1 MKRLCNYFEGK
12 ICFNCKFFI
21 IFLFNFRRRGCSSV
35 HGVYNEFCKDD
46 VLKECFP
53 VAIIIPSFTAL
64 VERGFSL
71 MSNIVSKKRNRLT
84 EKNTDALM
92 HICHTN
98 KDLTDNDLET
108 IVTNFKGL
116 KKRKL
121 DM

>member
-1 MKRLCNYFEGK
+1 M
-12 ICFNCKFFI
+12 
-21 IFLFNFRRRGCSSV
+21 
-35 HGVYNEFCKDD
+35 
-46 VLKECFP
+46 LKECFP
-53 VAIIIPSFTAL
+53 VVFHLYYLAMIIPSSTAV

-92 HICHTN
+92 CICHTN

>member
-1 MKRLCNYFEGK
+1 M
-12 ICFNCKFFI
+12 CFNCKLFI
-21 IFLFNFRRRGCSSV
+21 IFSFNFRRRGCSSV
-35 HGVYNEFCKDD
+35 HGVYKEFCKDD

-53 VAIIIPSFTAL
+53 VVFHLYYLAMIIPSSTAV

-92 HICHTN
+92 RICHTN
-98 KDLTDNDLET
+98 TDLTDNDLET

>member
-1 MKRLCNYFEGK
+1 M
-12 ICFNCKFFI
+12 CFNCKLFI
-21 IFLFNFRRRGCSSV
+21 IFSFNFRRRGCSSV
-35 HGVYNEFCKDD
+35 HGVYKEFCKDD

-53 VAIIIPSFTAL
+53 VVFHLYYLAMIIPSSTAAT
-64 VERGFSL
+64 L

-92 HICHTN
+92 RICHTN